1 MRLFQEKETLNPMTN
16 PKKTT
21 HQKLVKIIKEDYEGC
36 EWFII
41 SANELMQKLNE
52 SIELCNNN
60 QTSLET
66 IKNFIGEIGIGI
78 GNVQRCLDG
87 VEDCYTKTVEL
98 LSKEITSS
106 KR

>member
-1 MRLFQEKETLNPMTN
+1 MQTT
-16 PKKTT
+16 KKTP
-21 HQKLVKIIKEDYEGC
+21 HQKLLKIITEDYDGC

-41 SANELMQKLNE
+41 SANELMQKLNA
-52 SIELCNNN
+52 SIELYKNN

-66 IKNFIGEIGIGI
+66 IKDFIGEIGIGI

-98 LSKEITSS
+98 LSKEIKSL
-106 KR
+106 K

>member
-1 MRLFQEKETLNPMTN
+1 MKEST
-16 PKKTT
+16 KTT
-21 HQKLVKIIKEDYEGC
+21 HQKLLKIIKEEYDGC

-52 SIELCNNN
+52 SMELCNNN

-66 IKNFIGEIGIGI
+66 IKDFIGEIGIGI

-87 VEDCYTKTVEL
+87 VEDCYSKTVEL
-98 LSKEITSS
+98 LSKEINSL
-106 KR
+106 K

>member
-1 MRLFQEKETLNPMTN
+1 MET
-16 PKKTT
+16 PKKTP
-21 HQKLVKIIKEDYEGC
+21 HKKLLEVIEEDYDSC

-52 SIELCNNN
+52 SMELCNNN

-66 IKNFIGEIGIGI
+66 IKDFIGEIGIGI

-87 VEDCYTKTVEL
+87 VEDCYSKTVEL
-98 LSKEITSS
+98 LSKEINSL
-106 KR
+106 K

>member
-1 MRLFQEKETLNPMTN
+1 MNES
-16 PKKTT
+16 KKTA
-21 HQKLVKIIKEDYEGC
+21 HHKLLKIIKDDYDSC

-52 SIELCNNN
+52 SIELCQNN

-66 IKNFIGEIGIGI
+66 IKDFIGEIGIGI

-87 VEDCYTKTVEL
+87 VEDCYSKTVEV
-98 LSKEITSS
+98 LSKEINSL
-106 KR
+106 K